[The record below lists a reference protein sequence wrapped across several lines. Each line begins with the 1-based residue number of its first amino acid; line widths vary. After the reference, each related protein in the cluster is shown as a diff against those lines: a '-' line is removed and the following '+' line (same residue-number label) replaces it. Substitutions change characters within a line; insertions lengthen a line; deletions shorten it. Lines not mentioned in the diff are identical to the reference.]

1 MIQRFLTIL
10 FALILTYALPA
21 AAQEKSAVF
30 SLPVDCVIG
39 TDCWIVNYTDVDPSA
54 KVRDYTCGT
63 RSYND
68 HKGTDFAIRDYLAM
82 QTGVN
87 VLAAADGKVLRL
99 RDGVDDWPPVKSDTY
114 EQERKD
120 ILDKKLGCGNGVFIE
135 HEGGY
140 TGIYCHLKKDSIT
153 VKRGQDIKRGD
164 ILGQIGFSGF
174 TEFPHLHFGL
184 FKDSQIIDPFT
195 SATATDG
202 CDMPRNRL
210 WDQTIPHDD
219 ENIVSFFGGGF
230 KTTAPDFDALGIDA
244 SSPDKIAIDSDIIS
258 FWVGLYGVRQN
269 DVIEMDIRDPNG
281 EIYVSRAIT
290 QPSDKVR
297 QYYFIGKKTRNHPLL
312 AGSYKA
318 AVTVTRTDKNGYVQQ
333 DHFNISTIVE

>member
-1 MIQRFLTIL
+1 
-10 FALILTYALPA
+10 
-21 AAQEKSAVF
+21 
-30 SLPVDCVIG
+30 
-39 TDCWIVNYTDVDPSA
+39 
-54 KVRDYTCGT
+54 
-63 RSYND
+63 
-68 HKGTDFAIRDYLAM
+68 
-82 QTGVN
+82 
-87 VLAAADGKVLRL
+87 
-99 RDGVDDWPPVKSDTY
+99 
-114 EQERKD
+114 
-120 ILDKKLGCGNGVFIE
+120 
-135 HEGGY
+135 
-140 TGIYCHLKKDSIT
+140 
-153 VKRGQDIKRGD
+153 
-164 ILGQIGFSGF
+164 
-174 TEFPHLHFGL
+174 
-184 FKDSQIIDPFT
+184 
-195 SATATDG
+195 
-202 CDMPRNRL
+202 
-210 WDQTIPHDD
+210 
-219 ENIVSFFGGGF
+219 VSFFGGGF